1 MNILMAITGGMMIL
15 IFFIALFERMR
26 NDGIDIKPILKGTF
40 ISLLTVAWLVGG
52 IYLLG
57 IGIGAK

>member
-1 MNILMAITGGMMIL
+1 MMIL

-57 IGIGAK
+57 IGIGVK

>member
-57 IGIGAK
+57 IGIGVK